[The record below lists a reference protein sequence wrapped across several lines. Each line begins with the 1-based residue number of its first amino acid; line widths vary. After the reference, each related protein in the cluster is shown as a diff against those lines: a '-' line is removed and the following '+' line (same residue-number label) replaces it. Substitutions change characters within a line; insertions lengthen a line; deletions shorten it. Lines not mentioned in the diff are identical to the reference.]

1 MLDCNHKRNKSKD
14 SIMLTERDFVKSQ
27 LVDSSKQR
35 EIDAINRN
43 PSLHTGV
50 LFYLFRKLGGGK
62 TVLSVLLAFLL
73 MSLANMINNVK
84 ITVVPSNP
92 DSNTQ
97 LVINTK

>member
-1 MLDCNHKRNKSKD
+1 
-14 SIMLTERDFVKSQ
+14 MLTERDIVKSQ

-35 EIDAINRN
+35 ELEAINRN
-43 PSLHTGV
+43 PNLHTGV
-50 LFYLFRKLGGGK
+50 LFYLFRQLGGGK

-73 MSLANMINNVK
+73 ASLANMINNVT

-97 LVINTK
+97 FVINTK